1 MEQFLTQP
9 MYSIAA
15 FFVLALLVLA
25 VLVIDARVK
34 WSRMFGGKTKIRQDV
49 ALQALSRIALA
60 EDRLK
65 NLESRTDILDRVSRL
80 SIHKVAFLRYNPF
93 QDTGGDQSF
102 SLCFLDKANNG
113 VVISSLYARDGVRV
127 YGKSIEG
134 GKPKQ
139 QLSEEEEKVLGEAI
153 KKISNS

>member
-1 MEQFLTQP
+1 MQELLSQPIFL
-9 MYSIAA
+9 IAA
-15 FFVLALLVLA
+15 FFVLALALLA
-25 VLVIDARVK
+25 ALVIDTRVK
-34 WSRMFGGKTKIRQDV
+34 WSRMFGGKTKIKQDV

-65 NLESRTDILDRVSRL
+65 NLESRADITERMARL
-80 SIHKVAFLRYNPF
+80 SMHKVAFLRYNPF

-102 SLCFLDKANNG
+102 SLCMLDKANNG

-127 YGKSIEG
+127 YGKTVEG

-139 QLSEEEEKVLGEAI
+139 QLSDEEEKVLEEAM
-153 KKISNS
+153 KK

>member
-1 MEQFLTQP
+1 MQQLLTQP
-9 MYSIAA
+9 IYIIAA
-15 FFVLALLVLA
+15 FFVLAILALA
-25 VLVIDARVK
+25 VLVIDLRMK

-65 NLESRTDILDRVSRL
+65 NLESRTEILDRVSRL
-80 SIHKVAFLRYNPF
+80 SIHKVSFLRYNPF

-102 SLCFLDKANNG
+102 SLCMLDKANNG

-127 YGKSIEG
+127 YGKAIEV

-139 QLSEEEEKVLGEAI
+139 QLSEEEEKVLEEAI
-153 KKISNS
+153 KKIFNN

>member
-1 MEQFLTQP
+1 MQALLIQPVFL
-9 MYSIAA
+9 IAA
-15 FFVLALLVLA
+15 FFVLAFVALA
-25 VLVIDARVK
+25 VAVIDTRVK

-65 NLESRTDILDRVSRL
+65 NLESRADLVERISRL
-80 SIHKVAFLRYNPF
+80 SMHKVAFLRYNPF

-102 SLCFLDKANNG
+102 SLCMLDKANNG

-127 YGKSIEG
+127 YGKAIEG

-139 QLSEEEEKVLGEAI
+139 QLSEEEEKVLEEAM
-153 KKISNS
+153 KK